1 MQRIEIRVALYLLL
15 LFVTAKLAG
24 LATGALAQVA
34 PPSPPEA
41 ADAAPAAVFDLADY
55 GATVYSQRCSN
66 CHAIK
71 SGEPSLAPP
80 LHDVLGRRAGSVA
93 GYTYSFKLD
102 GSNLVWNAATLND
115 WLAQATIA
123 TPDIR
128 FRHAGLNDAIQ
139 REAVVAYIMAQNG
152 K

>member
-15 LFVTAKLAG
+15 LLATAKLAG
-24 LATGALAQVA
+24 WATGARAQA
-34 PPSPPEA
+34 PSPPEA
-41 ADAAPAAVFDLADY
+41 ADAAPAPVFDLTEY

-71 SGEPSLAPP
+71 PGEPSIAPP
-80 LHDVLGRRAGSVA
+80 LHDVVGRRAGSVA
-93 GYTYSFKLD
+93 GYTYSFKLE
-102 GSNLVWNAATLND
+102 GSNLVWNAATLTD

-139 REAVVAYIMAQNG
+139 REAVVAYLMAANG